1 MDARWYMVYQISLP
15 LYQKRKGGVKGGKSG
30 KMGKRKE
37 WIFLL
42 LGRGDFTNILRE
54 GEEKCRI
61 I

>member
-1 MDARWYMVYQISLP
+1 MVYGIPNLSP
-15 LYQKRKGGVKGGKSG
+15 SVPEEKGGCQGGKSG

-54 GEEKCRI
+54 GEEKRRI